1 MRSDANARRILDGR
15 AGKMLQA
22 RAGTGGALIELV
34 ARYAAPD
41 GAQRQPQFTRL
52 TITRGSDGWASRMEV
67 APLVGQA
74 RLASGTV
81 RTSLF
86 AATDEAR
93 IPDAVATQMT
103 NEFIAIE
110 RDRVALMQSYLPKF
124 NAAIPPTKVARYYQ
138 IENKLRAVVNFGLA
152 DAIPLVQ

>member
-1 MRSDANARRILDGR
+1 
-15 AGKMLQA
+15 
-22 RAGTGGALIELV
+22 
-34 ARYAAPD
+34 
-41 GAQRQPQFTRL
+41 
-52 TITRGSDGWASRMEV
+52 
-67 APLVGQA
+67 
-74 RLASGTV
+74 
-81 RTSLF
+81 
-86 AATDEAR
+86 
-93 IPDAVATQMT
+93 MT